1 MAKTG
6 NEKLVDALR
15 EAAMIRAGN
24 IVNSRNLKP
33 TSRTLLVSEGYL
45 KPIIRGW
52 YLFDADVSVVKT
64 GESALWYQSIW
75 QFIGQYLNESYGDDY
90 WLNPEAS
97 IDSTLPTILC
107 QDNR

>member
-15 EAAMIRAGN
+15 EAATIRAGN

-52 YLFDADVSVVKT
+52 
-64 GESALWYQSIW
+64 
-75 QFIGQYLNESYGDDY
+75 
-90 WLNPEAS
+90 
-97 IDSTLPTILC
+97 
-107 QDNR
+107 